1 MKNISKHI
9 GNCSRYINQ
18 YVSLT
23 TVAFA
28 GNASDARTAYF
39 PCVPA
44 GDGSAGECVFNPIF
58 NII

>member
-9 GNCSRYINQ
+9 GNCSYCINQ

-28 GNASDARTAYF
+28 GNASDARTSYYPYA
-39 PCVPA
+39 PS
-44 GDGSAGECVFNPIF
+44 GGGSTGG
-58 NII
+58 